1 MVPNGQQNPTASYLT
16 VARFLVGHNSLVL
29 PRFLWPVVAVV
40 AVFVGG
46 LIPLAF
52 NHGYYFIDDTQAGA
66 IGQWYEIG
74 TRVLSGDWSLI
85 NPTVWQSGNY
95 LSEGAWGLFSPILWV
110 VGLGSHAVNN
120 ALVYATI
127 IKLIC
132 LCVGSFGGYLLGR
145 TFGVTRPFAAVLG
158 VVLPLAGVTFYLD
171 ATSWV
176 NGLMAWSLWPL
187 AWALSRRAAF
197 AGKSP
202 LLAVL
207 AMLSVI
213 GIGYVHATIFLGIA
227 LIATMVEAAMAHHR
241 ASWLRSIALFAIAVC
256 FGVIVHLPSLLTAP
270 SSGRVQS
277 VINTGLLTTNLTSL
291 AASGSAVGATGVNVF
306 GDLFPHAPL
315 MYFSWLLPAFAFVAW
330 KPLAALLRARISVV
344 ILFGASLIG
353 VLLPSDVGPL
363 RIPIRMTPYLVIAVA
378 IILTLGLSRAR
389 ARLVRARLITAVVL
403 AAGSSWLTYCFAPE
417 FLGPIVACLAVVAVG
432 LWILYVSGKSE
443 LPRGLRFFS
452 AFQGSR
458 WPAFAAAVAIVGT
471 VGLVIPQH
479 MVQPR
484 GPLLDYQIPHDY
496 SQYRKVLQG
505 AVGDVIVVGGPLN
518 GAIRTRDWSETLVA
532 NLWYVPEARVQ
543 NAYTTVFY
551 PGYGDAMCMQ
561 YQGATCPELY
571 TRLFEKQA
579 ETGQTLADDIAVS
592 SVQVVKSVVPKSEWS
607 HVPAGWHIAHDDAIT
622 RLIVRNRPVNPAGG
636 VVWVSKGVSVRVT
649 HEDAMGIDFTVEKV
663 PSHGGRVALS
673 RIAWPG
679 YRVDGATMSAKKT
692 DGFLMTLDVAKE
704 AAGHTVHVAFVSPGA
719 IVEES
724 ALILIAFATVMWVL
738 ARIRFRRGPQR
749 NETASSRLRAYLGS
763 TGVRYE

>member
-1 MVPNGQQNPTASYLT
+1 MVSRNPTATCLT
-16 VARFLVGHNSLVL
+16 VVRSAVRHNSLVP
-29 PRFLWPVVAVV
+29 PRLLWPAFAVV
-40 AVFVGG
+40 AVLAAG

-66 IGQWYEIG
+66 IGQWYKIG

-110 VGLGSHAVNN
+110 VGVGSHAFDN

-127 IKLIC
+127 VKLIC
-132 LCVGSFGGYLLGR
+132 LCVGSFGGYVLGR
-145 TFGVTRPFAAVLG
+145 TFGITRPFAAVLG
-158 VVLPLAGVTFYLD
+158 VVLPLAGVTLYLD

-197 AGKSP
+197 GGKSP
-202 LLAVL
+202 LLAICSVM
-207 AMLSVI
+207 AVI

-227 LIATMVEAAMAHHR
+227 LIAIFVEAVLSGHR
-241 ASWLRSIALFAIAVC
+241 PTWIRTIGLLAVAVS
-256 FGVIVHLPSLLTAP
+256 FGLIVHLPSLLTAP

-277 VINTGLLTTNLTSL
+277 VVNTGLLTTNLSSL
-291 AASGSAVGATGVNVF
+291 AASSSPVGATSVNVF
-306 GDLFPHAPL
+306 GNLFPHAPL
-315 MYFSWLLPAFAFVAW
+315 IYVSWLLPAFAFVAW
-330 KPLAALLRARISVV
+330 KPLLRLLRARASVV
-344 ILFGASLIG
+344 ILFGAALIG

-363 RIPIRMTPYLVIAVA
+363 RIPIRMMPYLVIAVGVM
-378 IILTLGLSRAR
+378 LTLGLSRAR
-389 ARLVRARLITAVVL
+389 ASMSRTRFTIALTV
-403 AAGSSWLTYCFAPE
+403 AAASSWLTFSFAPE
-417 FLGPIVACLAVVAVG
+417 FLAPIVVCFVALAGG
-432 LWILYVSGKSE
+432 LWLLYLGALSE
-443 LPRGLRFFS
+443 STGRMRFFES
-452 AFQGSR
+452 IRHGR

-479 MVQPR
+479 ATHPR

-496 SQYRKVLQG
+496 SQYRSVLRQ

-518 GAIRTRDWSETLVA
+518 GVIRTSDWSETLVA

-571 TRLFEKQA
+571 TKLFEKQS
-579 ETGQTLADDIAVS
+579 ESGNTLADDIAVS
-592 SVQVVKSVVPKSEWS
+592 SVQVVKSVVPESVWS
-607 HVPAGWHIAHDDAIT
+607 RVPIGWHVVHDDSIT
-622 RLIVRNRPVNPAGG
+622 RLIVRNHPVRPAGG
-636 VVWVSKGVSVRVT
+636 IVWTSNGVTVRAT
-649 HEDAMGIDFTVEKV
+649 HEDAMGIDFKVEKV
-663 PSHGGRVALS
+663 PSGGGKVALS

-679 YRVDGATMSAKKT
+679 YQVDGAAISSRRT
-692 DGFLMTLDVAKE
+692 DGFLMTLDVPE
-704 AAGHTVHVAFVSPGA
+704 SSSGSTVHVAFVSPGA
-719 IVEES
+719 GIEVA
-724 ALILIAFATVMWVL
+724 ALILIALVTL
-738 ARIRFRRGPQR
+738 AWILGRARFWGRTEGSESLLSR
-749 NETASSRLRAYLGS
+749 ASAPLRDPGISYD
-763 TGVRYE
+763 

>member
-1 MVPNGQQNPTASYLT
+1 MMRNGQQNTTASFLT

-29 PRFLWPVVAVV
+29 PRFLWPAVAVV

-110 VGLGSHAVNN
+110 VGVGSHAINN
-120 ALVYATI
+120 ALIYATI
-127 IKLIC
+127 IKLVC

-158 VVLPLAGVTFYLD
+158 VILPLAGVTFYLD

-187 AWALSRRAAF
+187 AWALSRRAVF

-207 AMLSVI
+207 AIVSVV

-227 LIATMVEAAMAHHR
+227 LIATMVEARIAHHR
-241 ASWLRSIALFAIAVC
+241 PSWLRSIALFAVAVC

-291 AASGSAVGATGVNVF
+291 AASGSAVGATGVDVF

-315 MYFSWLLPAFAFVAW
+315 MYVSWLLPAFAFIAW
-330 KPLAALLRARISVV
+330 KPLVALLRARISVV
-344 ILFGASLIG
+344 ILFGAALIG

-363 RIPIRMTPYLVIAVA
+363 RIPIRMMPYLVIAVA

-389 ARLVRARLITAVVL
+389 AHLVRPRFVTAIVL

-417 FLGPIVACLAVVAVG
+417 FLGPIVACFVVVSVG
-432 LWILYVSGKSE
+432 LWVLYVGGTSE
-443 LPRGLRFFS
+443 PPRGLRIFS
-452 AFQGSR
+452 GVQSSR
-458 WPAFAAAVAIVGT
+458 WPAFAAAVAIIGA

-479 MVQPR
+479 MVEPR
-484 GPLLDYQIPHDY
+484 GPLLDYQIPHEY
-496 SQYRKVLQG
+496 SQYRDVLHG

-518 GAIRTRDWSETLVA
+518 GVIRPQDWSETLVA
-532 NLWYVPEARVQ
+532 NLWYVPQARVQ

-561 YQGATCPELY
+561 YQGATCPQLY

-579 ETGQTLADDIAVS
+579 ESGNTLADDIAVS
-592 SVQVVKSVVPKSEWS
+592 SVQVVKSVVPKSLWS
-607 HVPAGWHIAHDDAIT
+607 HVPAGWHVAHDDAIT
-622 RLIVRNRPVNPAGG
+622 RLIVRDRPVDPAGG
-636 VVWVSKGVSVRVT
+636 VVWTSKGLSVRVT
-649 HEDAMGIDFTVEKV
+649 HEDAMGVDFTVEKA
-663 PSHGGRVALS
+663 PSRGGRVALS

-679 YRVDGATMSAKKT
+679 YRVDGATMSSKKT
-692 DGFLMTLDVAKE
+692 DGFLMTLDVAKGT
-704 AAGHTVHVAFVSPGA
+704 AGRTVHVAFVSPGA
-719 IVEES
+719 IIEET
-724 ALILIAFATVMWVL
+724 ALILIALVTVLWVIGR
-738 ARIRFRRGPQR
+738 ARPWRRSR
-749 NETASSRLRAYLGS
+749 RHETALSRLRMYLRS
-763 TGVRYE
+763 TGVRYD